1 MSDASDTA
9 DASRSPGA
17 DATTDSSGTA
27 VPTDPER
34 AVLRTEGV
42 TKRFGGLT
50 AVDDVDVTVNEGEI
64 VGLIG
69 PNGAGKSTLFNC
81 ITGTLTADEGS
92 VYLQGQDVTGW
103 PEYKIARA
111 GLGRMFQETRI
122 FGDMTVEKNL
132 LLAAQEGGSG
142 VRNLLRRPDESL
154 QARAA
159 ELLDYVDLGGLAD
172 TRAGRLSFGQQKL
185 IEFAMELM
193 AEPDVL
199 LMDEPAGGI
208 NPSMLENLI
217 EYIRTANED
226 EEATIFLIEHNMDFV
241 MEIADRIYVLAHGE
255 RIAEGTPEEIQND
268 QRVLDAYLGRE

>member
-1 MSDASDTA
+1 MSNTIDSNEQGVTATA
-9 DASRSPGA
+9 D
-17 DATTDSSGTA
+17 DT
-27 VPTDPER
+27 
-34 AVLRTEGV
+34 VLRAEGI
-42 TKRFGGLT
+42 TKQFGGLT
-50 AVDDVDVTVNEGEI
+50 AVDSVDVEVHEGEI

-81 ITGTLTADEGS
+81 ITGTLTADEGQ
-92 VYLQGQDVTGW
+92 VTLQGQDVTDW
-103 PEYKIARA
+103 PEYKIARS

-122 FGDMTVEKNL
+122 FGGMSVRKNL
-132 LLAAQEGGSG
+132 LLAAQEAGADIGG
-142 VRNLLRRPDESL
+142 LLRQPDDSL
-154 QARAA
+154 LGRTN

-185 IEFAMELM
+185 IEFVMELM
-193 AEPDVL
+193 AEPDLL

-208 NPSMLENLI
+208 NPAMLENLI
-217 EYIRTANED
+217 DYIRTANDE

-268 QRVLDAYLGRE
+268 ERVINAYLGRE

>member
-1 MSDASDTA
+1 MSETA
-9 DASRSPGA
+9 DAA
-17 DATTDSSGTA
+17 ATE
-27 VPTDPER
+27 PTTED
-34 AVLRTEGV
+34 AVLRTDGV

-50 AVDDVDVTVNEGEI
+50 AVNDVDIEVHSGEI

-81 ITGTLTADEGS
+81 ITGTLGADEGQ

-103 PEYKIARA
+103 PEYEIARA
-111 GLGRMFQETRI
+111 GLGRMFQETRV
-122 FGDMTVEKNL
+122 FGDMTVRKNL
-132 LLAAQEGGSG
+132 LLAGQESG
-142 VRNLLRRPDESL
+142 AGVGDLFRRPDSRL
-154 QARAA
+154 IGAA
-159 ELLDYVDLGGLAD
+159 DELLEYVDLGGLAD
-172 TRAGRLSFGQQKL
+172 VRAGRLSFGQQKL
-185 IEFAMELM
+185 VEFAMELM
-193 AEPDVL
+193 GDPDLL

-217 EYIRTANED
+217 QYIRRANEN

-255 RIAEGTPEEIQND
+255 RIAEGTPTEIQND

>member
-1 MSDASDTA
+1 MSEAT
-9 DASRSPGA
+9 
-17 DATTDSSGTA
+17 DATDTTMSEEA
-27 VPTDPER
+27 I
-34 AVLRTEGV
+34 LRTEGV

-50 AVDDVDVTVNEGEI
+50 AVDQVDVEVTSGEI

-81 ITGTLTADEGS
+81 ITGTLQADEGT
-92 VYLQGQDVTGW
+92 VYMRGQDVTDW
-103 PEYKIARA
+103 PEHKRARA

-122 FGDMTVEKNL
+122 FGDMTVRKNL
-132 LLAAQEGGSG
+132 LLAAQDAGSG
-142 VRNLLRRPDESL
+142 PTTVLKRPDDSL
-154 QARAA
+154 QARAD
-159 ELLDYVDLGGLAD
+159 ELLEYVDLDGLAD

-193 AEPDVL
+193 GEPELL

-255 RIAEGTPEEIQND
+255 RIAEGTPEQIQND